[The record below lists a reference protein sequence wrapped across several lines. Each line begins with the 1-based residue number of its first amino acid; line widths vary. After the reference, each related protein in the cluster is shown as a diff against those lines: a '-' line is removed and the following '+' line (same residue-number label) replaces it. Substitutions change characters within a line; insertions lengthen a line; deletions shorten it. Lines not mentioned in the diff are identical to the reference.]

1 MDPTIYVPHFELSHT
16 NPRPNPDQTDE
27 YYRRPHPL
35 NDRRLWSRSALIQPP
50 EFPEDYSTLLSCLV
64 NPRRPGVGG
73 TSRETP
79 CSTSRYAGTQSLRV
93 ESRHVANN
101 VTIHKSL
108 FGGTRAATYIR
119 ALPFGRVQKEK

>member
-73 TSRETP
+73 TSREHTVFNIKICWNP
-79 CSTSRYAGTQSLRV
+79 
-93 ESRHVANN
+93 
-101 VTIHKSL
+101 K
-108 FGGTRAATYIR
+108 FGCRIPSCR
-119 ALPFGRVQKEK
+119 Q